1 MTLEELNTLLTGTGI
16 PVSFSS
22 VPLDQDSARPY
33 ICFFQDADR
42 NFAADGIVYYS
53 RKVIVVRLYTDKRDE
68 VSEGKVQTALSGMY
82 YSKDIEFLDSEKLYE
97 ITYPI
102 EV

>member
-22 VPLDQDSARPY
+22 VPLD
-33 ICFFQDADR
+33 R
-42 NFAADGIVYYS
+42 NFAADGVVYYS
-53 RKVIVVRLYTDKRDE
+53 RKVIIVRLYTDKRDE
-68 VSEGKVQTALSGMY
+68 VSEGKVQTALSSMY
-82 YSKDIEFLDSEKLYE
+82 YSKDIQFLDAEKIYE
-97 ITYPI
+97 ITYTI

>member
-1 MTLEELNTLLTGTGI
+1 MTLEQLNTLLTGTGI

-42 NFAADGIVYYS
+42 NFAADGVVYYS
-53 RKVIVVRLYTDKRDE
+53 RKVMVVRLYTDTRDLT
-68 VSEGKVQTALSGMY
+68 SEGKVETALSEMY
-82 YSKDIEFLDSEKLYE
+82 YSKSIDYIDAEKIYE
-97 ITYPI
+97 ITYTI

>member
-1 MTLEELNTLLTGTGI
+1 MTLSELKNLLMETGI

-22 VPLDQDSARPY
+22 VPLDQNTAKPY
-33 ICFFQDADR
+33 ICFFQDSDR

-53 RKVIVVRLYTDKRDE
+53 RKVIVIRLYTETRNE
-68 VSEGKVQTALSGMY
+68 ETEGLVESKLSGMY
-82 YSKDIEFLDSEKLYE
+82 FTKSIEFLDDQKLYE
-97 ITYPI
+97 ITYNI

>member
-1 MTLEELNTLLTGTGI
+1 MTLEELKTLLTGTGI

-42 NFAADGIVYYS
+42 NFAADGIVYYA
-53 RKVIVVRLYTDKRDE
+53 RKVMVVRLYTDTRDLT
-68 VSEGKVQTALSGMY
+68 SEGKVETALSEMY
-82 YSKDIEFLDSEKLYE
+82 YSKSIDFLDAEKIYE
-97 ITYPI
+97 ITYTI

>member
-1 MTLEELNTLLTGTGI
+1 MTLEELKTLLAGTGI

-33 ICFFQDADR
+33 ICYFQDADR
-42 NFAADGIVYYS
+42 NFAADGVVYYS
-53 RKVIVVRLYTDKRDE
+53 RKVVVVRLYTDTRDF
-68 VSEGKVQTALSGMY
+68 VSEGKVETALSGMY
-82 YSKDIEFLDSEKLYE
+82 YSKDIEFIDAEKIYE
-97 ITYPI
+97 ITYTI